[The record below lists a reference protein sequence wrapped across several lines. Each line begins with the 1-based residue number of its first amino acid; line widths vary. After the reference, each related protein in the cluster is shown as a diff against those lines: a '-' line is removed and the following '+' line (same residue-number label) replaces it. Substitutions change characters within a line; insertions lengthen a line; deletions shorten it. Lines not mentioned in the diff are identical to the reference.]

1 MYKRQVILNSS
12 LGGSFSDPTYSIS
25 GGDSKFAIDPST
37 GQVTLSN
44 NLDFETNSSHT
55 FTVTATAGGES
66 ETQSFTLNVSDVD
79 VAYSG
84 ALVSANQAES
94 IATGT
99 VILNSSLGGSFSDPT
114 YSISGGNNK
123 FTINSST
130 GQVTLANP
138 LDYETKTFHQFS
150 VTASASGESET
161 QSFTMYVNNV
171 TTTANIFSNGGI
183 NVSRG
188 YSGGAFRIGEFS
200 PVGTVV
206 SNANSGGA
214 TGVTWSI
221 SGSATD
227 KLQINSSTCLLYT
240 SPSPRD

>member
-1 MYKRQVILNSS
+1 MVADRQSEHLATGSVILNSA
-12 LGGSFSDPTYSIS
+12 LGGSFS
-25 GGDSKFAIDPST
+25 
-37 GQVTLSN
+37 N
-44 NLDFETNSSHT
+44 
-55 FTVTATAGGES
+55 
-66 ETQSFTLNVSDVD
+66 
-79 VAYSG
+79 
-84 ALVSANQAES
+84 
-94 IATGT
+94 
-99 VILNSSLGGSFSDPT
+99 PT

-130 GQVTLANP
+130 GQVTLVNP

-150 VTASASGESET
+150 VTASAGGESET

-227 KLQINSSTCLLYT
+227 KLQINSSTGQVTLKAPLDYETANNHQYQVTATKNGESTISGVITFAVDNETYSAHGMQSANAADGIFFKSGLDDSQLGGSTVSYT
-240 SPSPRD
+240 HLTLPTIYSV